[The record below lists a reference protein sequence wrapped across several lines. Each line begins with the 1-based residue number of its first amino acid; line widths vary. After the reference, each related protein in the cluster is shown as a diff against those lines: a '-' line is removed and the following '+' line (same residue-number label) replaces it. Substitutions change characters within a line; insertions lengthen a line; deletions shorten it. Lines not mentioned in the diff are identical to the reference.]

1 MAKKKIQPIKT
12 ISDTELEKLKKKVNK
27 ILHKKAKGKFVEIVF
42 ENVDVMEIPYDKVKL
57 LVAEDIRFETSL
69 KDCQR
74 LDMKGCKA
82 FFIIIDGNWASGT
95 HYEFGMKDYDRIKAC
110 RLQSNDITSF
120 NYKVDGKVEDS
131 IYVSWG
137 GNSDYTNAYQMNGET
152 KEGDIW
158 ISIGDKDQQKKL
170 KDLKKSW
177 GCK

>member
-82 FFIIIDGNWASGT
+82 FFILLNLNQRRNFNS
-95 HYEFGMKDYDRIKAC
+95 
-110 RLQSNDITSF
+110 DISSLTSF
-120 NYKVDGKVEDS
+120 S
-131 IYVSWG
+131 
-137 GNSDYTNAYQMNGET
+137 Q
-152 KEGDIW
+152 
-158 ISIGDKDQQKKL
+158 
-170 KDLKKSW
+170 
-177 GCK
+177 